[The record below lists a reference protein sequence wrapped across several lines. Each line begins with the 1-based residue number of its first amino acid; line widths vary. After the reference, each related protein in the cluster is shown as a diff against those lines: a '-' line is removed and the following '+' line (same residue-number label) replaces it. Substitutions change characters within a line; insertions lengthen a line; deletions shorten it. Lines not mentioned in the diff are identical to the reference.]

1 MLAAQK
7 YVENV
12 YYHELARALRG
23 FGYNVVNSARGD
35 FEIAEVSAAVRE
47 RFSSSSQQCVGK
59 TDRFD
64 VGYAPPNPAP
74 LAAAGVRGELLQG
87 RFAPRTRKWKRAGQS
102 TWIALASPF
111 REHNADKHTETG
123 AAAQGILLS
132 LGALGGV

>member
-1 MLAAQK
+1 MAK
-7 YVENV
+7 VG
-12 YYHELARALRG
+12 H
-23 FGYNVVNSARGD
+23 FKD
-35 FEIAEVSAAVRE
+35 K
-47 RFSSSSQQCVGK
+47 SSSSQQCVGK

-74 LAAAGVRGELLQG
+74 LAAAGVRGELVQG
-87 RFAPRTRKWKRAGQS
+87 RFAPRAGKWKRAGQS

-111 REHNADKHTETG
+111 REHNTDEHTETG